1 MIFAFAQLL
10 TRRCSRGARG
20 DKELMATWKASEALG
35 TKKRKKAGA
44 PNDPL
49 VMTDIAIENDH
60 LQWIFPWKMVMFHSY
75 VNVYQRVQLSRF
87 IKPMKTIVFYIV
99 IVL

>member
-60 LQWIFPWKMVMFHSY
+60 LQWIFP
-75 VNVYQRVQLSRF
+75 
-87 IKPMKTIVFYIV
+87 
-99 IVL
+99 